1 MRFNSILSLAVTA
14 LPLTAAKPLPAD
26 AQDSKAGNSSNTIQ
40 ACLNAANAP
49 IATSSSSDWSEN
61 IRPYNARVQ
70 FTPAL
75 VVTATDASHVQAAV
89 KCASQYGKS
98 VTARGGGHSYS
109 SSGLGG
115 ENGHVVVRLD
125 KMFSVTLNADNT
137 ATVQAGARLGH
148 VATTLFNQG
157 GRAISHGSCP
167 GQVMLYR
174 ICLSKSWLIVGA
186 SGHSIHGG
194 FGFSSHLYGL
204 ATDWIIEA
212 TVVTA
217 DGKLVKASP
226 SQNADLFW
234 AIRGAGSSFGIVTE
248 FKFNTFAAPSVV
260 TWYKVPFTLKKDK
273 LIAALVALQK
283 YAQGDMPAELNMRAV
298 ITPDSTAFDGLY
310 FGTEAQTRS
319 VLKKFLSPLGI
330 DVGGATITQTDW
342 IGQLQ
347 HYAGQELDQTGPQS
361 ATDTFYA
368 SSLMTKEV
376 SQDGFK
382 AFANFYQNTAMST
395 YTGWFVLIDVHGGK
409 NSKTAQIANSA
420 TAYAHRDKVLLWQFY
435 DSSSGS
441 AYPTSGY
448 SFLGNWM
455 SSVTSTMAKSDWG
468 RYVNYADSQLSKAD
482 AQDQYYRDNL
492 PRLKTIKAKYDAKGL
507 FTYPQGVGS

>member
-1 MRFNSILSLAVTA
+1 MRFTSTLSWAAAA
-14 LPLTAAKPLPAD
+14 LPLTSAKPFPQT
-26 AQDSKAGNSSNTIQ
+26 AQAAKAGNSSNTIQ
-40 ACLNAANAP
+40 ACLSAANAP
-49 IATSSSSDWSEN
+49 VTVSSSSDWSED

-75 VVTATDASHVQAAV
+75 VVAATDASHVQAAV
-89 KCASQYGKS
+89 RCASQYGKT

-125 KMFSVTLNADNT
+125 EMFGVTLNADST

-148 VATTLFNQG
+148 VATELFKQG

-167 GQVMLYR
+167 G
-174 ICLSKSWLIVGA
+174 VGA

-204 ATDWIIEA
+204 ATDWIVEA

-217 DGKLVKASP
+217 DGKIVKASQ
-226 SQNADLFW
+226 SQNPDLFW
-234 AIRGAGSSFGIVTE
+234 AIRGAGSSFGIITE

-260 TWYKVPFTLKKDK
+260 TWYKVPFNLKKDK
-273 LIAALVALQK
+273 LVAALAALQT

-298 ITPDSTAFDGLY
+298 ITSDSTAFDGLY
-310 FGTEAQTRS
+310 IGTEAQTRS

-330 DVGGATITQTDW
+330 DVGGATLTQTNW
-342 IGQLQ
+342 IGQLE
-347 HYAGQELDQTGPQS
+347 HFAGEDLDQTGPQDAS
-361 ATDTFYA
+361 DTFYA
-368 SSLMTKEV
+368 SSLMTKAV

-382 AFANFYQNTAMST
+382 AFVNYYLNTAQST
-395 YTGWFVLIDVHGGK
+395 YTGWFVLVDVHGGK
-409 NSKTAQIANSA
+409 NSKTAQVANSA
-420 TAYAHRDKVLLWQFY
+420 TAYAHRDKVLMWQFY
-435 DSSSGS
+435 DSSGEE
-441 AYPTSGY
+441 AYPSSGY
-448 SFLGNWM
+448 SFLGKWM
-455 SSVTSTMAKSDWG
+455 SSVTATMAKADWG
-468 RYVNYADSQLSKAD
+468 RYANYADSQLSKAD

-492 PRLKTIKAKYDAKGL
+492 PRLKTIKTKYDAKGI